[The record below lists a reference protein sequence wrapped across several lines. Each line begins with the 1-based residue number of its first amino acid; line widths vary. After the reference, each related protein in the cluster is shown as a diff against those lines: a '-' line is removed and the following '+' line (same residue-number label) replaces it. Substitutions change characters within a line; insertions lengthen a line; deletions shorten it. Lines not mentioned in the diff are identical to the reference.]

1 MSSDLLRKVFL
12 GELTSVASVW
22 WGAGELLMGYSP
34 TCIPASSRAS
44 LRSLYIFVEELR
56 VFLYGVCPCTWC
68 FFVVVVRSGHSFG
81 MNARGVVLAG
91 RRGCV
96 SLPAIKLGACTYM
109 KFGWRYSL
117 YFVMCVWI
125 HSQSLC
131 LCLCTCPLPDDRI
144 GVFAA

>member
-1 MSSDLLRKVFL
+1 MGVGMHPCAHVTALCAERVQRMRVCRWWCVI
-12 GELTSVASVW
+12 SV
-22 WGAGELLMGYSP
+22 
-34 TCIPASSRAS
+34 